1 MIVSSILGLLI
12 GVVLGLTGAGGGI
25 LAVPAL
31 VFGMGWTMQQAA
43 PVALIAVAGGAAL
56 GAVEGFRKRLV
67 RWRAAL
73 LMALAAFPCT
83 FLGVRTAH
91 HLPQQ
96 WLSGIFAAVM
106 LMVAVRLLRGAR
118 RDAESSTE
126 SSMALARI
134 DQNTGRI
141 HWTWPTAT
149 LIAAIGAITGFMTGL
164 LGVGGGFVIV
174 PLLRRYSGVSMH
186 GVVATSLMVIAA
198 VSSGG
203 VAIALLHGAVL
214 PLPATA
220 WFAGA
225 TAAGMLLGRRLVKT
239 LSARQVQY
247 GFALV
252 LALVACGL
260 LARSLGAD

>member
-12 GVVLGLTGAGGGI
+12 GVVLSLTGAGGGI

-43 PVALIAVAGGAAL
+43 PVALIAVAGGAAV
-56 GAVEGFRKRLV
+56 GAVEGLRKRLV

-83 FLGVRTAH
+83 FLGVHTAH
-91 HLPQQ
+91 QLPQR
-96 WLSGIFAAVM
+96 WLIGLFAVVM
-106 LMVAVRLLRGAR
+106 LLVAVRLLRGAQ
-118 RDAESSTE
+118 RDAE

-134 DQNTGRI
+134 DQKTGRI
-141 HWTWPTAT
+141 HWTWPTAA
-149 LIAAIGAITGFMTGL
+149 LIAAIGAVTGFMTGL

-186 GVVATSLMVIAA
+186 GIIATSLMVIAA

-225 TAAGMLLGRRLVKT
+225 TTAGMLLGRQLVKT

-260 LARSLGAD
+260 LAKSLVAA

>member
-43 PVALIAVAGGAAL
+43 PVALIAVAGGAAV
-56 GAVEGFRKRLV
+56 GAIEGLRKRLV

-83 FLGVRTAH
+83 FLGVHTAH
-91 HLPQQ
+91 QLPQR
-96 WLSGIFAAVM
+96 WLIGIFALVM
-106 LMVAVRLLRGAR
+106 LLVGTRLLHGAR
-118 RDAESSTE
+118 RNAEPATE
-126 SSMALARI
+126 SSIALARI
-134 DQNTGRI
+134 DTETGRI
-141 HWTWPTAT
+141 HWTWPTAA
-149 LIAAIGAITGFMTGL
+149 LIAAIGAFTGFMTGL

-186 GVVATSLMVIAA
+186 GIIATSLMVIAV

-225 TAAGMLLGRRLVKT
+225 TAAGMLLGRQLVKT

-252 LALVACGL
+252 LAIVACGL
-260 LARSLGAD
+260 LAKSLVAA

>member
-1 MIVSSILGLLI
+1 MLISSLLGALVGL
-12 GVVLGLTGAGGGI
+12 VLGLTGAGGGI

-83 FLGVRTAH
+83 FLGVRIAH

-96 WLSGIFAAVM
+96 WLSSIFAAVM
-106 LMVAVRLLRGAR
+106 LLVAMRLLHGAR
-118 RDAESSTE
+118 HEADAAAENA
-126 SSMALARI
+126 MALARI
-134 DQNTGRI
+134 DRKTGRI
-141 HWTWPTAT
+141 HWTWPTAA
-149 LIAAIGAITGFMTGL
+149 LIAAIGAVTGFMTGL

-186 GVVATSLMVIAA
+186 GVVATSLMVIAV

-203 VAIALLHGAVL
+203 VAIALLHGAAL
-214 PLPATA
+214 PVPATA
-220 WFAGA
+220 WFAAA
-225 TAAGMLLGRRLVKT
+225 TAMGMLLGRQLVKK

-247 GFALV
+247 GFAAV

-260 LARSLGAD
+260 LARSLGAV